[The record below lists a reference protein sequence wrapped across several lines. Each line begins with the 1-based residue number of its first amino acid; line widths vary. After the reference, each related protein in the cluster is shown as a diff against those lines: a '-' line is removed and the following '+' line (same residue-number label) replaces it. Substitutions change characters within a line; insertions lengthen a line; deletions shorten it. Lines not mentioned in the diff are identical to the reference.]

1 MRKGSESKISLTYD
15 ADGTLLYSTLG
26 PFFIQAGGLART
38 VITVELRKELVDLIQ
53 EQVEIEKESVA
64 RLSETEQKVGTG
76 AARLLLVEMK
86 CDSQKHAAI
95 LEAILEALK
104 GAQSS
109 KPLWQQAFD
118 GFADPIIVK
127 REIENH
133 KTLGKSMVAH
143 IQKEM
148 SKTDDEAVRTLLQH
162 LTEDEKRHSEILD
175 SIAQRCYSMIR

>member
-1 MRKGSESKISLTYD
+1 
-15 ADGTLLYSTLG
+15 
-26 PFFIQAGGLART
+26 
-38 VITVELRKELVDLIQ
+38 LVNLIR
-53 EQVEIEKESVA
+53 EQVEIEKESAA

-76 AARLLLVEMK
+76 AAKLLLVEMK

-95 LEAILEALK
+95 LEAVLEALK

-118 GFADPIIVK
+118 GFADPVLVK

-143 IQKEM
+143 IQKEV
-148 SKTDDEAVRTLLQH
+148 SKTDDEAVRTLLMH

-175 SIAQRCYSMIR
+175 EIVLLIALHFESQFVPVPFLGLLRIQHHDRDALNLVNHPLLHLSLSLCHPIGI

>member
-1 MRKGSESKISLTYD
+1 VES
-15 ADGTLLYSTLG
+15 
-26 PFFIQAGGLART
+26 RR
-38 VITVELRKELVDLIQ
+38 ELIDLVR
-53 EQVEIEKESVA
+53 EQVQIERESAA

-76 AARLLLVEMK
+76 AAKLLLVEMR
-86 CDSQKHAAI
+86 CDSQKHAAV

-104 GAQSS
+104 DVQSS
-109 KPLWQQAFD
+109 KPLWQQAFS

-143 IQKEM
+143 IQREM
-148 SKTDDEAVRTLLQH
+148 GKTDDEAVRTLLQH

-175 SIAQRCYSMIR
+175 TIAQRCYSMIR

>member
-1 MRKGSESKISLTYD
+1 MID
-15 ADGTLLYSTLG
+15 
-26 PFFIQAGGLART
+26 
-38 VITVELRKELVDLIQ
+38 LVR
-53 EQVEIEKESVA
+53 EQVQIEKESA
-64 RLSETEQKVGTG
+64 AKLSETEQKVGTG
-76 AARLLLVEMK
+76 AAKLLLVEMR

-95 LEAILEALK
+95 LEAVVEALE

-109 KPLWQQAFD
+109 KPLWQQAFS
-118 GFADPIIVK
+118 GFADPIMVK

-175 SIAQRCYSMIR
+175 TIAQRCYSMIR

>member
-1 MRKGSESKISLTYD
+1 MID
-15 ADGTLLYSTLG
+15 
-26 PFFIQAGGLART
+26 
-38 VITVELRKELVDLIQ
+38 LVR
-53 EQVEIEKESVA
+53 EQVQIEKESAA
-64 RLSETEQKVGTG
+64 RLGETESKVGTG
-76 AARLLLVEMK
+76 AAKLLLVEMR

-95 LEAILEALK
+95 LEAILEALE
-104 GAQSS
+104 GAHSS
-109 KPLWQQAFD
+109 KPLWQQAFS

-127 REIENH
+127 REIESH

-175 SIAQRCYSMIR
+175 TIAQRCYSMIR

>member
-1 MRKGSESKISLTYD
+1 MES
-15 ADGTLLYSTLG
+15 
-26 PFFIQAGGLART
+26 RR
-38 VITVELRKELVDLIQ
+38 ELIDLVR
-53 EQVEIEKESVA
+53 EQVQIERESAA

-76 AARLLLVEMK
+76 AAKLLLVEMR
-86 CDSQKHAAI
+86 CDSQKHAAV

-104 GAQSS
+104 DPQSS
-109 KPLWQQAFD
+109 KPLWQQAFS

-143 IQKEM
+143 IQREM

-175 SIAQRCYSMIR
+175 TIAQRCYSMIR

>member
-1 MRKGSESKISLTYD
+1 VESH
-15 ADGTLLYSTLG
+15 
-26 PFFIQAGGLART
+26 R
-38 VITVELRKELVDLIQ
+38 ELVDLIR
-53 EQVEIEKESVA
+53 EQVEIEKESAA
-64 RLSETEQKVGTG
+64 RLGETEQKVGTG
-76 AARLLLVEMK
+76 AAKLLLVEMR

-109 KPLWQQAFD
+109 KSLWQQAFS

-133 KTLGKSMVAH
+133 KTLGKSMIAH
-143 IQKEM
+143 IQREM
-148 SKTDDEAVRTLLQH
+148 SKTDDEAVRTLLHH

-175 SIAQRCYSMIR
+175 TIAQRCYSMIR

>member
-1 MRKGSESKISLTYD
+1 
-15 ADGTLLYSTLG
+15 
-26 PFFIQAGGLART
+26 
-38 VITVELRKELVDLIQ
+38 VEPRRELIDLVR
-53 EQVEIEKESVA
+53 EQVQIEKESAA
-64 RLSETEQKVGTG
+64 RLGETESKVGTG
-76 AARLLLVEMK
+76 AAKLLLVEIR

-95 LEAILEALK
+95 LEAILEALE

-109 KPLWQQAFD
+109 KPLWQQAFS
-118 GFADPIIVK
+118 GFADPIMVK

-175 SIAQRCYSMIR
+175 TIAQRCYRMIR

>member
-1 MRKGSESKISLTYD
+1 MES
-15 ADGTLLYSTLG
+15 
-26 PFFIQAGGLART
+26 RR
-38 VITVELRKELVDLIQ
+38 ELIDLVR
-53 EQVEIEKESVA
+53 EQVQIERESAA

-76 AARLLLVEMK
+76 AAKLLLVEMR
-86 CDSQKHAAI
+86 CDSQKHAAV

-104 GAQSS
+104 DVQSS
-109 KPLWQQAFD
+109 KPLWQQAFS

-143 IQKEM
+143 IQREM

-175 SIAQRCYSMIR
+175 TIAQRCYSMIR